1 MENTTQI
8 PVFIRHLSGENMR
21 LKQSE
26 IIQILRKRAGL
37 NQAELGSRAFDT
49 TFDSGRTKI
58 KNIELEKQ
66 RVNDDDLKRIAKCL
80 DVPLEQLQPS
90 PENKKM
96 TSTEFEDGILI
107 SQKVVDMFPD
117 LHEYLEMIEK
127 ASMIDDLDLI
137 EYLSK
142 KIAGIWRDGPKVVSQ
157 SPKKIITTT
166 ERRVD
171 NG

>member
-1 MENTTQI
+1 MQI
-8 PVFIRHLSGENMR
+8 PVRIRHLSGENMR
-21 LKQSE
+21 LTQSE

-58 KNIELEKQ
+58 KNIELGKQ
-66 RVNDDDLKRIAKCL
+66 RVNDDDLKRIAEYL

-96 TSTEFEDGILI
+96 TSAQFEDGILI

-117 LHEYLEMIEK
+117 LREYLEMLEK

-142 KIAGIWRDGPKVVSQ
+142 RIAGIWRDGPKLVTQ
-157 SPKKIITTT
+157 SPKRIITTT
-166 ERRVD
+166 EGRVD
-171 NG
+171 RG

>member
-1 MENTTQI
+1 MPIPIISGSISPRIKSDRVQI
-8 PVFIRHLSGENMR
+8 TAAIGI
-21 LKQSE
+21 K
-26 IIQILRKRAGL
+26 LRKRAGF

-66 RVNDDDLKRIAKCL
+66 RVNDDDLKRIAECL
-80 DVPLEQLQPS
+80 DVPVEQLQP
-90 PENKKM
+90 PPANKRM
-96 TSTEFEDGILI
+96 TSAQFKDGILI

-117 LHEYLEMIEK
+117 VREYLEMLEK

-142 KIAGIWRDGPKVVSQ
+142 KIADIWRDGPKWVTQ
-157 SPKKIITTT
+157 SPKRIITST
-166 ERRVD
+166 EGRVD
-171 NG
+171 RG